1 MEARSEA
8 NTRSDV
14 SAPMNLRKTP
24 FYYLLLTL
32 GDVSPVGKVCD
43 VDVEREVG
51 QQAEEERLEVGVDH
65 VAELPVELDLDGDVA
80 LVLLVDQPPPGDAE
94 LVGYLKLQQ
103 HFFALK
109 RGNCACSPSEANSE
123 RNLVGDIILIDVELD
138 VAGVGGLHGEVHGT
152 LLIVKGKA
160 PQVERA
166 AVLRV
171 IHF

>member
-1 MEARSEA
+1 MPFGVFLP
-8 NTRSDV
+8 V
-14 SAPMNLRKTP
+14 S
-24 FYYLLLTL
+24 
-32 GDVSPVGKVCD
+32 KVCD

-109 RGNCACSPSEANSE
+109 RGNCACCRSGDNRR
-123 RNLVGDIILIDVELD
+123 RNLVGDVILIDVELD
-138 VAGVGGLHGEVHGT
+138 VAGVGGLHGKVHGA
-152 LLIVKGKA
+152 LLVVKGKA
-160 PQVERA
+160 P
-166 AVLRV
+166 
-171 IHF
+171 